1 MKQQVLAALD
11 IGTKSFKMAVGK
23 IGEDGILEILGV
35 AQEPSFG
42 VRKGVVVR
50 PEEAAKHIV
59 ALVRKAEQITSL
71 RVEEAVVSLGGSR
84 LFAVSSHGLVAVSR
98 ADGHITK
105 EDVDRVLQAAQTF
118 SLSQNQEILEVYPT
132 QYVVDGEQG
141 IREPIG
147 MRAVRLETD
156 VIAVCLFSPDLKNMT
171 DAILEAGLEVAGVVP
186 SPLAAAAAVLTPQEK
201 EMGVAIV
208 ELGAG
213 TTSLAVFEEG
223 DLKAITVLPVGAENI
238 THDIAIGLRIEHDFA
253 ERIKTEFGT
262 CLGPKGKRMEKI
274 ELDNGE
280 TFTFSSKFVTHIIE
294 ERIKE
299 ILQML
304 NKELKKLGKQG
315 QLPGGVVLCGGGAK
329 LPKIAEF
336 AKKELKLPV
345 RVGTPRGLTTLEE
358 DPVFLGVFGL
368 LVGAVEEQELRGE
381 MRKPVRAIGFLKKVF
396 KSFIP

>member
-1 MKQQVLAALD
+1 MKQRTLAALD
-11 IGTKSFKMAVGK
+11 IGTNSLKMAVAK
-23 IGEDGILEILGV
+23 IEENGGLEILGV
-35 AQEPSFG
+35 VEEPSSG
-42 VRKGVVVR
+42 VRKSVVVR
-50 PEEAAKHIV
+50 PEETAKRI
-59 ALVRKAEQITSL
+59 ASLVRKAEQMTSVH
-71 RVEEAVVSLGGSR
+71 VEEVIVSLGGSR

-98 ADGHITK
+98 ADGNISK

-118 SLSQNQEILEVYPT
+118 SLSQNQEILEAYPT
-132 QYVVDGEQG
+132 QYVVDGEEG

-156 VIAVCLFSPDLKNMT
+156 VIAVCLFSPDLKNLT
-171 DAILEAGLEVAGVVP
+171 NAVLEAGLEIIGVVP
-186 SPLAAAAAVLTPQEK
+186 SPLAAAHGMLSPQEK
-201 EMGVAIV
+201 EMGVATI

-223 DLKAITVLPVGAENI
+223 ALKHIAILPVGAENI
-238 THDIAIGLRIEHDFA
+238 THDIAIGLRIEHDLA

-274 ELDNGE
+274 ELANGE
-280 TFTFSSKFVTHIIE
+280 TFTFSSKFVGHIIE
-294 ERIKE
+294 ERVKE
-299 ILQML
+299 IFQLL

-315 QLPGGVVLCGGGAK
+315 QLPGGVVICGGGAK

-345 RVGTPRGLTTLEE
+345 KIGKTQGLVTLQE
-358 DPVFLGVFGL
+358 DPAFLGVLGL
-368 LVGAVEEQELRGE
+368 LVGHLQDEESASVMQKSSRT
-381 MRKPVRAIGFLKKVF
+381 AGFLKKLL